1 MNSSH
6 FPGPLSGIVPPLV
19 TPLSAADSLHFHGV
33 SNLVE
38 HVVTGGAAGVFL
50 LGTCGEGPALP
61 FKLQCELIERACSQV
76 NDRVPVL
83 VGVSCP
89 SLEDSVGLADHAADC
104 GATAI
109 VSTLPYYFP
118 LHEDQ
123 QAGHLVRLARRS
135 PLPLIVYNMPVCVH
149 QTISIRTLQRLA
161 DEPNVAGFKDSGGD
175 MEQFRQYCDLAI
187 ARRPEWCRLVG
198 PEHLL
203 AEAIAAGG
211 TGGVNGGAN
220 VCPTLFH
227 NIYRAAVEQDTAALN
242 RLQKQA
248 DVLGRLYGDPCT
260 VSSVILGLK
269 MALSM
274 MGICEHQTTE
284 LFPAPTNEEWQVTE
298 SVLTQLATWGLAS
311 V

>member
-1 MNSSH
+1 MKTSR
-6 FPGPLSGIVPPLV
+6 FPAPLSGIVPPLV
-19 TPLSAADSLHFHGV
+19 TPLTAPDSLHHQGLDNLLEHLISGSV
-33 SNLVE
+33 S
-38 HVVTGGAAGVFL
+38 GVFL

-76 NDRVPVL
+76 DDRVPVL
-83 VGVSCP
+83 VGVSSP
-89 SLEDSVGLADHAADC
+89 SLEDSVGLAEHAADC
-104 GATAI
+104 GASAI
-109 VSTLPYYFP
+109 VSTLPYYFASAEE
-118 LHEDQ
+118 H

-135 PLPLIVYNMPVCVH
+135 PIPLVVYNMPCCVH

-161 DEPNVAGFKDSGGD
+161 DEPNIAGFKDSGGD
-175 MEQFRQYCDLAI
+175 MQLFRQYCDLAI

-220 VCPTLFH
+220 VCPSLFQS
-227 NIYRAAVEQDTAALN
+227 IYQAAMDEDAVALH

-248 DVLGRLYGDPCT
+248 DVLGRLYGQPET
-260 VSSVILGLK
+260 IGSVILGLK
-269 MALSM
+269 MALGLL
-274 MGICEHQTTE
+274 GICEHHTTE
-284 LFPAPTNEEWQVTE
+284 LFAPPTNEQWKATE
-298 SVLTQLATWGLAS
+298 SVLAQLATWGLAS